1 MDSALVLRTTSC
13 WNAWQEAINLLQAR
27 GMAEEDATDYLEQAF
42 WDLTCIPAAEYSR
55 VTSQITREG
64 LAGGTVR
71 LHVDDWNDG
80 DALLM
85 VIWSPPAGFT
95 HLLSEVGRRER
106 RALILY

>member
-1 MDSALVLRTTSC
+1 MEEGFILRTASC
-13 WNAWQEAINLLQAR
+13 WIAWQEAIDRLQAR
-27 GMAEEDATDYLEQAF
+27 GMAEEDAKDYLEQAYL
-42 WDLTCIPAAEYSR
+42 DLTRIPAAEYSR

-85 VIWSPPAGFT
+85 VVWTPPAGFT
-95 HLLSEVGRRER
+95 HLLSEIGRRER
-106 RALILY
+106 RDLISY